1 MTSFE
6 GGPAAGVVLELRRA
20 PLYLRVVFRTDL
32 MGDGAEFDALD
43 LLSDEPRDHERVV
56 VYRRKAP
63 AGTLHLD
70 YSDKQGRRRGRWMT
84 LAEYVYVEDQPDA
97 ECVRDTTNWRAWC
110 VERHAAARTTA

>member
-20 PLYLRVVFRTDL
+20 PLYLRVVFRSDL
-32 MGDGAEFDALD
+32 LGPAEFDALD
-43 LLSDEPRDHERVV
+43 LLGDEPRDYERVV

-63 AGTLHLD
+63 AGSMHID

-97 ECVRDTTNWRAWC
+97 ECVRDTSNWRAWC
-110 VERHAAARTTA
+110 VEHHAADKAPA